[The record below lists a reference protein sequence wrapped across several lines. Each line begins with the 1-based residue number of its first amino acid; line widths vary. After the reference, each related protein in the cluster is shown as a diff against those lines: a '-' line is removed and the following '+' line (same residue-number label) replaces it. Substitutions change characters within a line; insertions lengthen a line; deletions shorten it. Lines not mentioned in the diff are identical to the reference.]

1 MDASE
6 AGHQDAPGA
15 DDATEGAEVAG
26 K

>member
-15 DDATEGAEVAG
+15 DDATEGPEVAG